1 MYYLA
6 IMMLKQI
13 IRLFKKL
20 KEDLDEKIKR
30 LVKLYW

>member
-13 IRLFKKL
+13 KRL